1 MNNHIFKFNIKVFQ
15 NRVSFYQKNIL
26 AIIYLHN
33 FVSIWFCSFISYCK
47 VIFGNDLM
55 GIFWIIF
62 NSIFNGWR
70 NNRVLMFEYVYV
82 VHVLVE
88 RQEIN
93 SFI

>member
-1 MNNHIFKFNIKVFQ
+1 
-15 NRVSFYQKNIL
+15 
-26 AIIYLHN
+26 
-33 FVSIWFCSFISYCK
+33 
-47 VIFGNDLM
+47 M

-70 NNRVLMFEYVYV
+70 NNPVLMFEYVYV